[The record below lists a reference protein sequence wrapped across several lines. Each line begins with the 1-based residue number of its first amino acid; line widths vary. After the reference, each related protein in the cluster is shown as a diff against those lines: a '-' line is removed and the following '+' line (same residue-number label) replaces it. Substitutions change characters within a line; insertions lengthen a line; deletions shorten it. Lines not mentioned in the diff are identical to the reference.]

1 MNKKQVKE
9 RIAEL
14 ASVIQDAGNDATSL
28 LEIALFVEEVF
39 GISLSD
45 DDICEEN
52 FGTRHAIEK
61 FVLEKL
67 NLRKSCVAS
76 AE

>member
-1 MNKKQVKE
+1 MNKIQVKE
-9 RIAEL
+9 RITEL
-14 ASVIQDAGNDATSL
+14 ANYIQDAGNDTILL
-28 LEIALFVEEVF
+28 LEIALYVEEVF

-45 DDICEEN
+45 EDICEDN
-52 FGTRHAIEK
+52 FGKRHAIEK

-67 NLRKSCVAS
+67 NLGNSCVAS